1 MHPILME
8 IGSFPLYT
16 YGLILAL
23 AISSGLAMAGYLAH
37 RRGWPALEVVDI
49 GLWSTLIGLVGARLG
64 FILQR
69 PELFRD
75 NWWQVLNF
83 RAGGITIIG
92 ALIFG
97 NLALILL
104 CRRYRFS
111 PWFCVDIYAA
121 PLLWGMALGRVGCI
135 MQGCCAGKICDPQVL
150 WAFTYP
156 VTSKLAG
163 VPRYPSQLYEL
174 LLDLGLMAF
183 CLWLAPRAR
192 FQGQVFWSA
201 VGGYGLIRL
210 VVEFFREG
218 ALWGPLTLAQWVSL
232 ALVLAAL
239 VGVCGGWGK
248 PPLVSPPAPKPEE
261 EGQAS

>member
-111 PWFCVDIYAA
+111 PWFCLICRSANFNNSSFSEDDNF
-121 PLLWGMALGRVGCI
+121 LLVI
-135 MQGCCAGKICDPQVL
+135 
-150 WAFTYP
+150 
-156 VTSKLAG
+156 KL
-163 VPRYPSQLYEL
+163 
-174 LLDLGLMAF
+174 
-183 CLWLAPRAR
+183 
-192 FQGQVFWSA
+192 
-201 VGGYGLIRL
+201 
-210 VVEFFREG
+210 
-218 ALWGPLTLAQWVSL
+218 LTTP
-232 ALVLAAL
+232 LVLASNFSLSLSAT
-239 VGVCGGWGK
+239 VCC
-248 PPLVSPPAPKPEE
+248 
-261 EGQAS
+261 